1 MIFGLPAR
9 GGYRLERIMKFRS
22 TLFQFFLPPQCP
34 CCEKFL
40 EEGQQGVCSDCLSEI
55 RWIVP
60 PFCSIC
66 GIPFISKEIDSHPCG
81 ACMTHRKYFT
91 MARALGAFEGSLQ
104 EAIYRWKYEG
114 KTHLTPFLAEWM
126 AEGLN
131 RYWEPDSLDLLI
143 PVPLHPKRLR
153 QRGFNQAL
161 LLVKE
166 LSRRTGIPSHKTILQ
181 KKKSTIP
188 QVNLSG
194 AEREKGVKGTF
205 HVIGKEELLGKSVL
219 LVDDVY
225 TTGATVNEC
234 SKVLLRGGAERIDV
248 LTLAHA
254 IKSS

>member
-1 MIFGLPAR
+1 MMSVLPSR
-9 GGYRLERIMKFRS
+9 GGYQLERIMKFRS

-40 EEGQQGVCSDCLSEI
+40 EEGQQGVCPNCLSEI
-55 RWIVP
+55 HWIVP

-66 GIPFISKEIDSHPCG
+66 GIPFISKEIEDHPCG

-91 MARALGAFEGSLQ
+91 IARALGTFEGSLQ

-114 KTHLTPFLAEWM
+114 KTYLTPFLAEWM

-131 RYWEPDSLDLLI
+131 RYWEPDSHDLLI
-143 PVPLHPKRLR
+143 PVPLHPQRLR

-166 LSRRTGIPSHKTILQ
+166 LSRQTGIPYPKTILQ

-194 AEREKGVKGTF
+194 VEREKEVRGTF
-205 HVIGKEELLGKSVL
+205 HVIGREGLLGKSVL

-234 SKVLLRGGAERIDV
+234 SKVLLRGGAERVDV

-254 IKSS
+254 IKTS